1 MQLCKIVETSIH
13 FESVLFVFT
22 EKLNGFPGIRGP
34 VITSQRCPLETSLER
49 NQQGICPVE
58 DDFRSFGHA

>member
-22 EKLNGFPGIRGP
+22 EKWIDYSWNSRAGDH
-34 VITSQRCPLETSLER
+34 ITAM
-49 NQQGICPVE
+49 
-58 DDFRSFGHA
+58 SFGNVAGKKPTRYLPSGE